1 MKSNHSLLAAAAGLL
16 AVSACPLF
24 AQYSITVLHN
34 NDGESE
40 LFGSDGIGG
49 VAEFKTQLDA
59 TRDFYE
65 SQNHGVL
72 AIYAGDTFL
81 AGPEFQASLDN
92 NTYYDAL
99 AISRIGYDASIIG
112 NHEFDFGPDV
122 LASFIEDA
130 QTTHSTTY
138 LSANLDFSGNT
149 ALNNLVSSGAIA
161 ASTTVTVA
169 TADGNKVIGIIGATT
184 ENLPFISTPGEVT
197 VNDVVAAVNSEVTSL
212 VSSGVDHIIL
222 GSHLQGIDE
231 DIALIPSLSS
241 EIDLIIAGGGD
252 ELLASTDAASPQS
265 VYGGAAPESIADTG
279 LAPGDSAEAAYP
291 NTETTIPIVTT
302 KDQYTYLGRVTLDFD
317 SEGNFIGVEASSNP
331 ELNSGFSADSS
342 VTSDIAP
349 VQTFVDNLEGTAIG
363 TSSVQLL
370 HGGSDTIRS
379 QETNLGNLVADAYL
393 EAARLDDESDDN
405 FALTADRSVAL
416 VNGGGIRD
424 DIDVSDGE
432 AINRLD
438 TFNVSPFGNFV
449 AVVQDMTVADLV
461 LLLENTYSR
470 TVDNDSS
477 FADIDPVRQGS
488 GTGRYAQISGLEVVY
503 NINAQAMELD
513 GDGEIVTTGE
523 RIRSVTLDDG
533 TPLVEDGALV
543 TANQDLLIDVVMPAF
558 TARGGD
564 QYITNYL
571 SQDYG
576 FVSTTTTDQQALQQY
591 IESFGDADLAD
602 NGYGDVNGT
611 GRITTIGGDF
621 ISGSDVFGDTSDGS
635 GAFRL
640 SPWLGSYFADRYP
653 WVYHPLL
660 QWFWVANAET
670 ASGEN
675 GLWLYSVRLESWL
688 YTSDSLFPQV
698 YSPDAGWL
706 FIDLIGSTQSN
717 LYYYNYSSQTWTING
732 SQSRR

>member
-1 MKSNHSLLAAAAGLL
+1 MKTTHSLLTAAVGLL

-34 NDGESE
+34 NDGESA

-59 TRDFYE
+59 TRNFYE
-65 SQNHGVL
+65 SQSHGVL

-122 LASFIEDA
+122 LAGFIQDA
-130 QTTHSTTY
+130 QTTNSTIY
-138 LSANLDFSGNT
+138 LSANLDFSGNA
-149 ALNNLVSSGAIA
+149 ALNSLVIGGSIA
-161 ASTTVTVA
+161 ASTTVTVS
-169 TADGNKVIGIIGATT
+169 TADGDKIIGIIGATT

-197 VNDVVAAVNSEVTSL
+197 VNDVVAAVNGEVTSL
-212 VSSGVDHIIL
+212 LEGGADHIIL

-252 ELLASTDAASPQS
+252 ELLASTEAASPRS
-265 VYGGAAPESIADTG
+265 VYGDAAPASIVDTG
-279 LAPGDSAEAAYP
+279 LADDDSAEAAYP
-291 NTETTIPIVTT
+291 NVESTIPIVTT
-302 KDQYTYLGRVTLDFD
+302 RDQYSYLGRVTLDFD
-317 SEGNFIGVEASSNP
+317 GEGNLIGVEATSNP
-331 ELNSGFSADSS
+331 ELNSGFAADSS
-342 VTSDIAP
+342 VSSDIAP
-349 VQTFVDNLEGTAIG
+349 VQTFVDNLEATIIG
-363 TSSVQLL
+363 NSSVQLL
-370 HGGSDTIRS
+370 HGGSNTIRS

-393 EAARLDDESDDN
+393 AAARLDDELDDN
-405 FALTADRSVAL
+405 FALTENRSVAL

-424 DIDVSDGE
+424 EIAVADGE
-432 AINRLD
+432 RINRLD

-470 TVDNDSS
+470 TVDNDPS
-477 FADIDPVRQGS
+477 FAGIDPVREGS
-488 GTGRYAQISGLEVVY
+488 GTGRYAQISGLSVVY
-503 NINAQAMELD
+503 NINGQAMELD
-513 GDGEIVTTGE
+513 GDGEIVTAGE

-533 TPLVEDGALV
+533 TALVEDGTIVA
-543 TANQDLLIDVVMPAF
+543 ANQDLLIDIVMPAF

-591 IESFGDADLAD
+591 IESFSNADLAD
-602 NGYGDVNGT
+602 NGYADVNGA
-611 GRITTIGGDF
+611 GRITAIGGDF
-621 ISGSDVFGDTSDGS
+621 IDGSDVFGDTSGGS

-640 SPWLGSYFADRYP
+640 SPWLGYYFDGQYP

-660 QWFWVANAET
+660 QWFWVANAEN

-688 YTSDSLFPQV
+688 YTSASLFPNV
-698 YSPDAGWL
+698 YTPDEGWL
-706 FIDLIGSTQSN
+706 FFDLPGSTQSN
-717 LYYYNYSSQTWTING
+717 LYFYDYSSETWLAL
-732 SQSRR
+732 